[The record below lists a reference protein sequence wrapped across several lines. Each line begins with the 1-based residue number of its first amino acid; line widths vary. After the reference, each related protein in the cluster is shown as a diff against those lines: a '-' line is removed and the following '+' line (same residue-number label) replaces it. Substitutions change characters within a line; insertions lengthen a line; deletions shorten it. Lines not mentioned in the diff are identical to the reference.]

1 MNIDDDEYY
10 DRDYD
15 HDPLAFFQGLLW
27 ALLFSAVLGGILLLA
42 YLCDR
47 A

>member
-15 HDPLAFFQGLLW
+15 YDPLAFFDGLLW
-27 ALLFSAVLGGILLLA
+27 ALLGSAVLAGVLLLA
-42 YLCDR
+42 FFLDR
-47 A
+47 P